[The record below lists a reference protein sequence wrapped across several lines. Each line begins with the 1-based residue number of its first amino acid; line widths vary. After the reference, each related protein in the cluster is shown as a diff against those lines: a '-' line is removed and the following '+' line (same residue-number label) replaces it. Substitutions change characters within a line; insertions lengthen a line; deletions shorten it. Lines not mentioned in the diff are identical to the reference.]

1 MNERAL
7 EKIKKCL
14 SLANSGNEHEAAEA
28 LKRAQSLMSKYGIS
42 QAEVKFSDFG
52 SRYSKSK
59 VQAKPVAHFTW
70 LANAISGAFGV
81 KPVHSYHNG
90 SYRIQFIGLSDAA
103 EIAGYSFDVCIR
115 QLCIARKIYIDEL
128 HKNCK
133 KQTKTKRADSYCQ
146 GWVMSVID
154 NLPPLAVDDM
164 HETMLK
170 EYSSSKFG
178 ELDTAKSVDRTTK
191 AEFDN
196 YFDGLAD
203 GKKFKVRTP
212 VGGESKMKNLR
223 LSDVS

>member
-7 EKIKKCL
+7 SKIKKCL
-14 SLANSGNEHEAAEA
+14 SLAKSGNEHEAVEA
-28 LKRAQSLMSKYGIS
+28 LKRAQSLMNKYEIS
-42 QAEVKFSDFG
+42 QSEVKFSDFG

-70 LANAISGAFGV
+70 LANAISDAFGV
-81 KPVHSYHNG
+81 KPVHSYCKG

-115 QLCIARKIYIDEL
+115 QLCIARKIYIDGL

-133 KQTKTKRADSYCQ
+133 KQTKTRRADSYCQ
-146 GWVMSVID
+146 GWVSSVVN
-154 NLPPLAVDDM
+154 NLPPLVVDES
-164 HETMLK
+164 HKLMLK

-178 ELDTAKSVDRTTK
+178 ELATAKSVDRTTN

-212 VGGESKMKNLR
+212 VSGESKIKLLNGE
-223 LSDVS
+223 